1 MRQFNEIFDKVMIE
15 VTPTEVAMLGTDV
28 PTINLNG
35 STWAEFTT
43 WANIALSPNLQIT
56 RAYVSGCGTT
66 IHSIIKSFNDKSAAT
81 LKANGFKE
89 YSITADDCYEDDG
102 RPCGPCLVLSI
113 PLECP
118 LLEED

>member
-1 MRQFNEIFDKVMIE
+1 MKKCISEIFDKVMIE

-28 PTINLNG
+28 PIITLNG

-56 RAYVSGCGTT
+56 KACVSGCGTA

-81 LKANGFKE
+81 LKANGFKD
-89 YSITADDCYEDDG
+89 YSITADECYEDDG
-102 RPCGPCLVLSI
+102 RPCGPCLVLKI
-113 PLECP
+113 PIE
-118 LLEED
+118 